1 MNNKINLKV
10 EYLDIDKLKM
20 YENNAKLHQDEDI
33 NAIKKSIE
41 LFGFDDPIGI
51 WSDEN
56 VIVEGHGRLIA
67 AKKLKM
73 KKVPVIRLDHL
84 SDEERKAYALAH
96 NKITELSEW
105 ENEIL
110 NLELDDLST
119 IFDMSEFGFDL
130 DNILQENEKTI
141 IEDKIPDDD
150 NIKKRCRKG
159 DIWKLGDHR
168 LICGDSTD
176 ENIIKQLMNNEH
188 AELLLTDP
196 PYGINVVSVN
206 KKISSDK
213 PFVSKG
219 KVGYGEKGKNK
230 IVDCNEYAPIIGDN
244 TTETAKKCYELL
256 KKYTKNQIIFGGN
269 YFTDFLKPSRCW
281 LVWDKE
287 NTGNFADAEL
297 AWTSFE
303 KGVKLYKFM
312 WNGLCREGS
321 RKVEGKKRVH
331 PTQKPVGML
340 ADILKDFSEENDSIL
355 DCFGGSG
362 STLIACEQLKRR
374 CFICELDEN
383 YCDVIIQRWE
393 NLTGGK
399 AELIEN
405 IQS

>member
-130 DNILQENEKTI
+130 DNIFQENEKTI

-176 ENIIKQLMNNEH
+176 ENVIKRLMNNKK
-188 AELLLTDP
+188 ADMIFTDP
-196 PYGINVVSVN
+196 PYNMQYCGDGFINEELKDNVRNRIKDIIDFDAKSISYLASGKYANSIFIFTSKDLIKDYLDIFSSWAFNLLVWHKTNTPPMVNNNFFSDTEYLLYFHKGKRVWNNGLKPIDIYKKYFVTSISEAKKEAGENFHPTMKPLTIISNEVRICSN
-206 KKISSDK
+206 KK
-213 PFVSKG
+213 G
-219 KVGYGEKGKNK
+219 
-230 IVDCNEYAPIIGDN
+230 IV
-244 TTETAKKCYELL
+244 
-256 KKYTKNQIIFGGN
+256 
-269 YFTDFLKPSRCW
+269 
-281 LVWDKE
+281 
-287 NTGNFADAEL
+287 
-297 AWTSFE
+297 
-303 KGVKLYKFM
+303 
-312 WNGLCREGS
+312 
-321 RKVEGKKRVH
+321 
-331 PTQKPVGML
+331 
-340 ADILKDFSEENDSIL
+340 L
-355 DCFGGSG
+355 DLFGGSG
-362 STLIACEQLKRR
+362 STLIASDQLDRI
-374 CFICELDEN
+374 CYICELDEH